1 MRYFTLAE
9 ATALIP
15 ELEAVFARA
24 VRLRDQAEARGESV
38 RKLEESG
45 EDPAK
50 TALEHGQFQFLV
62 NRVNDCLAE
71 VASLGAVPKGLEP
84 ALVDFPHRLGDEE
97 VYLCW
102 RQGEKAITH
111 YHGVEEGFAGRRP
124 LPEPRPIS

>member
-9 ATALIP
+9 AEALIP

-24 VRLRDQAEARGESV
+24 ARLRDQAESRAESV

-50 TALEHGQFQFLV
+50 AALERGQLQFLV
-62 NRVNDCLAE
+62 NRVNECLAE
-71 VASLGAVPKGLEP
+71 VAALGAVPKGLEP
-84 ALVDFPHRLGDEE
+84 ALADFPHRLGDDE

-102 RQGEKAITH
+102 KLGEKRITH
-111 YHGVEEGFAGRRP
+111 YHGVAEGFAGRRP
-124 LPEPRPIS
+124 LPARRAA

>member
-1 MRYFTLAE
+1 MKYFSRAE
-9 ATALIP
+9 AEALIP

-24 VRLRDQAEARGESV
+24 VRLRDQAEARAVSL
-38 RKLEESG
+38 RKLEDSG

-50 TALEHGQFQFLV
+50 AAIEHGQFQFLV
-62 NRVNDCLAE
+62 SRVNDCLAE
-71 VASLGAVPKGLEP
+71 IAALGAVPKGLEP
-84 ALVDFPHRLGDEE
+84 ALADFPHRLGDQE

-102 RQGEKAITH
+102 RAGEKTITH